1 MDRLDEVMAVA
12 APLLS
17 RVDDLLGTAGAPT
30 DHEVWR
36 ELRRVR
42 LLPGDAVRA
51 VAALR
56 PGAFDDAVPSL
67 RADAR
72 ACSAVAAGL
81 PPPGEWGGEA
91 AEAYAEVRGRMAER
105 LSGGDDESL
114 DERLE
119 ASADLAQALI
129 DWMVRARAD
138 LAVALAG
145 VLASGEAVLLSASDV
160 DMGGASGGAFD
171 AASGGAFGAA
181 SGGAFGAASGGDEA
195 LAAAGVAAFL
205 LRAIAESYAD
215 ADDLLQGSAEL
226 AEAVPM

>member
-1 MDRLDEVMAVA
+1 MDRLDEVLAVA

-17 RVDDLLGTAGAPT
+17 RVDDLLDKAGAPV

-138 LAVALAG
+138 LAVALAR
-145 VLASGEAVLLSASDV
+145 VLASGEAVLLSASEVDV
-160 DMGGASGGAFD
+160 GG
-171 AASGGAFGAA
+171 
-181 SGGAFGAASGGDEA
+181 ASGGDEA

-205 LRAIAESYAD
+205 LRAIAGSYAD